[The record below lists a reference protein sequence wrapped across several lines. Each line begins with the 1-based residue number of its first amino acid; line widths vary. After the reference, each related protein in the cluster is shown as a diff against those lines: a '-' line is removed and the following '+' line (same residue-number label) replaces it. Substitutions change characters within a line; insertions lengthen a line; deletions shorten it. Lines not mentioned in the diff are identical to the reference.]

1 MRILLIN
8 GTVEGTDQFQQNIA
22 SQIDRLIKTDP
33 DLRIGVLLPGTS
45 SRVEISE
52 NNIVKFQVNS
62 RGDATLQ
69 IPKLTPAQIR
79 EINNFISE
87 FNPDII
93 HSHDEGFLA
102 LIAQFWAIR
111 KKIPFLL
118 SLGNL
123 IEQENSLTGN
133 IILKLLSPFGFNE
146 RFINNFYHNSTA
158 IICNNEVQLEFIEK
172 LNYKGRVFNQIKN
185 HLTTAEIYQTIYRGQ
200 QEYIRSPIFSSI
212 TELIPSEGL
221 REGIED
227 MLPERNQKKYQKS
240 LGIKPLFWLGAA
252 IVGSLVAYFGLK
264 KNQEQDKKVEKNNK

>member
-1 MRILLIN
+1 MRILLIS
-8 GTVEGTDQFQQNIA
+8 GTVEGSEQYQQNISA
-22 SQIDRLIKTDP
+22 QIEDLKKTDP
-33 DLRIGVLLPGTS
+33 ELRMGVLLPGDV
-45 SRVEISE
+45 SRVEITE
-52 NNIVKFQVNS
+52 KNIVKFQVNS

-93 HSHDEGFLA
+93 HSYDEGFLA

-123 IEQENSLTGN
+123 IEQENSLTGS
-133 IILKLLSPFGFNE
+133 IIIKLLSPFGFNE
-146 RFINNFYHNSTA
+146 RFISNFYHNTTG
-158 IICNNEVQLEFIEK
+158 IICNNEVQLEFIKK
-172 LNYKGRVFNQIKN
+172 LKYQGRIFDQLNQTKAI
-185 HLTTAEIYQTIYRGQ
+185 TEIYKAIYLGQ
-200 QEYIRSPIFSSI
+200 QEYIRSKIFSSI

-221 REGIED
+221 RDSIEEI
-227 MLPERNQKKYQKS
+227 LPERNQKKYQKN
-240 LGIKPLFWLGAA
+240 LGLKPLFWLGAA

-264 KNQEQDKKVEKNNK
+264 KNNLPEKKVEKPK